1 MRNKYMRRGV
11 LLLIL
16 GVGLNLLG
24 YYLMNEEIFKYG
36 WAMII
41 GTLSFGAG
49 FLLVIYSLMSKM
61 DRASILE
68 ERQADAEKAS
78 EQ

>member
-1 MRNKYMRRGV
+1 MRNKHIRRGV
-11 LLLIL
+11 LLVIF

-24 YYLMNEEIFKYG
+24 YYLMNEEISKYG

-49 FLLVIYSLMSKM
+49 FLLIIYGLMRRM
-61 DRASILE
+61 DRASLLE
-68 ERQADAEKAS
+68 DRQAETEKTP
-78 EQ
+78 E